1 MADSD
6 DAVVFD
12 GVLAGRDAGDAG
24 RIPTGVRTKK
34 MEKMTH
40 TLNLGTPS
48 ACTHKDA
55 IARGNG
61 FCSCGALIKS
71 LASPSM
77 NELLNPKGLPWTRE
91 QYLREFQALTAK
103 MLEITTKKNNDYGG
117 HTDPFKNFRDFEE
130 LGILVRMSDKFARLR
145 TALAE
150 KREFQVSDETVEDTA
165 LDLANYA
172 LLLICYRRG
181 A

>member
-1 MADSD
+1 
-6 DAVVFD
+6 
-12 GVLAGRDAGDAG
+12 
-24 RIPTGVRTKK
+24 
-34 MEKMTH
+34 
-40 TLNLGTPS
+40 
-48 ACTHKDA
+48 
-55 IARGNG
+55 
-61 FCSCGALIKS
+61 
-71 LASPSM
+71 M